1 MNKKGGNDNMADK
14 TVPSFVGM
22 APSGD
27 VELGR
32 VQLAPEVLEVI
43 VGIATTEVKGV
54 ANTRGNFATDVAER
68 FGRVRHGKGVKTN
81 WSEEGLTI
89 DVYCV
94 VQYGFAVR
102 DVALDIQK
110 QIRHAIYHMTSLQ
123 TKEVNV
129 HITGIEYEADIETV

>member
-1 MNKKGGNDNMADK
+1 MPDK
-14 TVPSFVGM
+14 TIPSFVGM

-43 VGIATTEVKGV
+43 IGIATTEVKGV
-54 ANTRGNFATDVAER
+54 ANTRGNFATGVAEK
-68 FGRVRHGKGVKTN
+68 FGKVVHGKGVKTE
-81 WSEEGLTI
+81 WSENGLTI

-94 VQYGFAVR
+94 VEHGYSVPAV
-102 DVALDIQK
+102 ATKIQK
-110 QIRHAIYHMTSLQ
+110 QIRDAVFHMTSLE

-129 HITGIEYEADIETV
+129 HITGIQFETGAETV

>member
-1 MNKKGGNDNMADK
+1 MAEK
-14 TVPSFVGM
+14 AMPSFIGT

-32 VQLAPEVLEVI
+32 VQLAPEVLEI
-43 VGIATTEVKGV
+43 IIGIATTEVKGV
-54 ANTRGNFATDVAER
+54 ANTRGNFASGVAEK
-68 FGRVRHGKGVKTN
+68 FGKVMHGKGVKTE

-94 VQYGFAVR
+94 VEYGFSVPAV
-102 DVALDIQK
+102 AQEIQK
-110 QIRHAIYHMTSLQ
+110 QIRDAVFHMTSLE

-129 HITGIEYEADIETV
+129 HITGIQFETESV

>member
-1 MNKKGGNDNMADK
+1 MSDK
-14 TVPSFVGM
+14 SMPSFVGT

-43 VGIATTEVKGV
+43 IGIATTEVKGV
-54 ANTRGNFATDVAER
+54 ANTRGNFASGVAEK
-68 FGRVRHGKGVKTN
+68 FGKVMHGKGVKME
-81 WSEEGLTI
+81 WSEDGLTI

-94 VQYGFAVR
+94 VEYGYSVPS
-102 DVALDIQK
+102 VALEIQK
-110 QIRHAIYHMTSLQ
+110 QIRHAIFHMTSLE

-129 HITGIEYEADIETV
+129 HITGIQFEAATETI

>member
-1 MNKKGGNDNMADK
+1 MTEK
-14 TVPSFVGM
+14 TIPSFVGM

-43 VGIATTEVKGV
+43 IGIATTEVKGV
-54 ANTRGNFATDVAER
+54 ANTSGNFVSGVAER
-68 FGRVRHGKGVKTN
+68 FGRVRHGKGVKTS
-81 WSEEGLTI
+81 WSDGELTV

-94 VQYGFAVR
+94 LQYGFSVR
-102 DVALDIQK
+102 DVALEIQK
-110 QIRHAIYHMTSLQ
+110 QIRHAIFHMTSLT

-129 HITGIEYEADIETV
+129 HINGIEFETETL

>member
-1 MNKKGGNDNMADK
+1 MTEK
-14 TVPSFVGM
+14 TIPSFVGM

-43 VGIATTEVKGV
+43 IGIATTEVKGV
-54 ANTRGNFATDVAER
+54 ANTSGNFVSGVAER
-68 FGRVRHGKGVKTN
+68 FGRVRHGKGVKTS
-81 WSEEGLTI
+81 WSDGGLTV

-94 VQYGFAVR
+94 VQYGFSVR
-102 DVALDIQK
+102 DVALEIQK
-110 QIRHAIYHMTSLQ
+110 QIRHAILHMTSLT

-129 HITGIEYEADIETV
+129 HINGIEFEPETL

>member
-1 MNKKGGNDNMADK
+1 MADK

-27 VELGR
+27 IELGR

-43 VGIATTEVKGV
+43 VGIATNEVKGV
-54 ANTRGNFATDVAER
+54 ANMRGSFAADVAER
-68 FGRVRHGKGVKTN
+68 FGRVRHGKGVKTS
-81 WSEEGLTI
+81 WSEESLTI

-94 VQYGFAVR
+94 VYFGYSVR
-102 DVALDIQK
+102 DVALEIQK
-110 QIRHAIYHMTSLQ
+110 QIRDAIYHMTSLQ

-129 HITGIEYEADIETV
+129 HITGIGYEADIDTV